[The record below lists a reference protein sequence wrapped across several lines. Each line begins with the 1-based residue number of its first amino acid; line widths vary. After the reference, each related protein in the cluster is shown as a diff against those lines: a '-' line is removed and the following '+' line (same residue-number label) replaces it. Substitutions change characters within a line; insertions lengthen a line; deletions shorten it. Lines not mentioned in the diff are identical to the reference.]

1 MYGTT
6 VVGWDG
12 SFTGENAVAWGVARA
27 LRQPE
32 GARVLRI
39 VRVVDDAL
47 AVDTAEKEDW
57 LHLATSE
64 IADLAASLRDEHPDL
79 EIATDVLHGEPGEVL
94 AGLAGEGVLLVI
106 GGENGHTDEYWY
118 SARMGARVSG
128 MADGP
133 VAVIPVGD
141 DRERSGVMVAVD
153 DSAAATEV
161 CRFAAQLA
169 TERGEALHAVHV
181 GVRTHD
187 VATDQEILD
196 RIVAPVVEE
205 FPDLDVE
212 THLESGGT
220 VGALLRRA
228 RDRSVVVTGS
238 RRIGAVRR
246 LFLGSVSHALV
257 TNAWCPTIVV
267 PPVAAAAADSA
278 SDSAS
283 AADSASA

>member
-6 VVGWDG
+6 VVGWDA
-12 SFTGENAVAWGVARA
+12 SFTAENAIAWAVDRA
-27 LRQPE
+27 LRQPA
-32 GARVLRI
+32 GPRVLRV
-39 VRVVDDAL
+39 VRIVDDAL
-47 AVDTAEKEDW
+47 AVDADERADW
-57 LHLATSE
+57 TDTATSE
-64 IADLAASLRDEHPDL
+64 LADLAGSLRDEHPDL
-79 EIATDVLHGEPGEVL
+79 QVESEVLHGEPGEVL
-94 AGLAGEGVLLVI
+94 AAQAGEDTLVVV
-106 GGENGHTDEYWY
+106 GGENGRTDEYWY

-128 MADGP
+128 MAEGP

-141 DRERSGVMVAVD
+141 DRARSGVMVAVD
-153 DSAAATEV
+153 ESAGAAAV

-196 RIVAPVVEE
+196 RIIAPVIEE

-212 THLESGGT
+212 SHLESGGT

-228 RDRSVVVTGS
+228 KERSVVVVGS
-238 RRIGAVRR
+238 RRVSAVRR

-267 PPVAAAAADSA
+267 PPRAQEPR
-278 SDSAS
+278 
-283 AADSASA
+283 

>member
-1 MYGTT
+1 MYATT
-6 VVGWDG
+6 VVGWDA
-12 SFTGENAVAWGVARA
+12 SFTAENAIAWAVDRA
-27 LRQPE
+27 LRQP
-32 GARVLRI
+32 ANPRVLRI
-39 VRVVDDAL
+39 VRVVDDEL
-47 AVDTAEKEDW
+47 AVDTAEKDDW
-57 LHLATSE
+57 TGTATSE
-64 IADLAASLRDEHPDL
+64 LADLAASVREEHPDL
-79 EIATDVLHGEPGEVL
+79 QVETEVLHGEPGELL
-94 AGLAGEGVLLVI
+94 AAEAGEDTLVVI

-141 DRERSGVMVAVD
+141 DRARSGVMVAVD
-153 DSAAATEV
+153 ESAGAADV

-187 VATDQEILD
+187 VPTDQEILD
-196 RIVAPVVEE
+196 RIIAPVVGE

-212 THLESGGT
+212 SHLESGGT

-228 RDRSVVVTGS
+228 QDRSVVVVGS
-238 RRIGAVRR
+238 RRIGSVRR

-267 PPVAAAAADSA
+267 PPRAQEPR
-278 SDSAS
+278 
-283 AADSASA
+283 